1 MKLKKEHL
9 EVIRY
14 SLIGLALI
22 VIVTI
27 EWWYV

>member
-9 EVIRY
+9 EAIRY

-22 VIVTI
+22 IIITI
-27 EWWYV
+27 EWWYI

>member
-9 EVIRY
+9 EAIKY
-14 SLIGLALI
+14 SLISLILI